1 MRAGISGSQAARFVS
16 QVDEMRY
23 VVPSEGQMEQFGGC
37 LSPLLGQQMLLT
49 VEGDLGAGKTTLVR
63 GLLRGTGFTGPVKSP
78 TFSLVEPYEFN
89 SKNLYHFDLYRLK
102 DPEELEYIGMR
113 DYLSAPALCIVEWPE
128 KAGDFLPTSDIHIMI
143 NRTGQG
149 REVIIQAQTERGQAM
164 IRDHSI
170 QDCWSDIT
178 DKVSV

>member
-1 MRAGISGSQAARFVS
+1 MRAGIICPQAARLVNH
-16 QVDEMRY
+16 VAEMRY
-23 VVPSEGQMEQFGGC
+23 TVSSEARMEQVGSC
-37 LSPLLGQQMLLT
+37 LSPLLGRQVLLT
-49 VEGDLGAGKTTLVR
+49 IAGELGAGKTTLVR
-63 GLLRGTGFTGPVKSP
+63 GLLRGAGFTGPVKSP
-78 TFSLVEPYEFN
+78 TFSLVEPYEFD
-89 SKNLYHFDLYRLK
+89 SGYLYHFDLYRLK

-164 IRDHSI
+164 ILDHSI

>member
-1 MRAGISGSQAARFVS
+1 
-16 QVDEMRY
+16 MRY
-23 VVPSEGQMEQFGGC
+23 EVASEEQLEQFGGC
-37 LSPLLGQQMLLT
+37 LSPLLGPQILLT
-49 VEGDLGAGKTTLVR
+49 VTGELGAGKTTLVR
-63 GLLRGTGFTGPVKSP
+63 GLLRGAGFTGPVKSP
-78 TFSLVEPYEFN
+78 TFSLVEPYEFG
-89 SKNLYHFDLYRLK
+89 SANLYHFDLYRLK